1 MALLA
6 LFLLSIVVCAASAAE
21 EPCPV
26 ICTLDYTP
34 VCATDGG
41 ETRTFSNA
49 CALRAENCLQRKNFR
64 KLNDGECP
72 K

>member
-6 LFLLSIVVCAASAAE
+6 LFLLSIIVCAASAQ

-26 ICTLDYTP
+26 ICTLDYRP

-41 ETRTFSNA
+41 ETRTFGNA
-49 CALRAENCLQRKNFR
+49 CALRSENCLRRKNFR